1 MKNKKGFTL
10 VELLAVIVILALI
23 MGIAVVSIGNV
34 LQTSKEQIMFENAQ
48 SIIDGAKKHFAIK
61 IESPEG
67 KNYGFGKAFL
77 SQGGTKSPL
86 GGDFVFRTMGNNE
99 SGDKEV
105 TTGLWKLGTAPGT
118 CAANVASYIAV
129 SATGEYSICLTA
141 GAGEKYLSCTES
153 KVSEQKVAD
162 CIHDPE

>member
-34 LQTSKEQIMFENAQ
+34 LQTSKEQVMFENAQ

-67 KNYGFGKAFL
+67 KTYGFSKAFL

-86 GGDFVFRTMGNNE
+86 GGEFVFRTMGDAQ

-105 TTGLWKLGTAPGT
+105 TTGLWKLGTAPVSCT
-118 CAANVASYIAV
+118 ASVASYISVA
-129 SATGEYSICLTA
+129 SNGKYSICLTA
-141 GAGEKYLSCTES
+141 GSTDKYLYCDEDKISAQNVE
-153 KVSEQKVAD
+153 D
-162 CIHDPE
+162 CIHDAA